1 MKTDYNSR
9 LIKIISFF
17 LIFAIFYAVKALFF
31 NDAVMHVIYKNAGD
45 YDFVYQIPQI
55 IYSTIISMVISGIIF
70 NLSLTQI
77 NVINI
82 KNFSNERGTD
92 EYINE
97 FNKFIKR
104 IKIKFTIYFILNFL
118 LLFLFWYYLASFCA
132 VYKNTQWYLIIDVS
146 ISFGIS
152 LIYPFFINLFP
163 GIFRIISLK
172 DKNGSHKCLFY
183 FSKMLQLL

>member
-1 MKTDYNSR
+1 MNSDYNSR
-9 LIKIISFF
+9 LIKISSFF
-17 LIFAIFYAVKALFF
+17 LTFAVFYAVKALFF
-31 NDAVMHVIYKNAGD
+31 NDSVMHVIYKNAGT

-55 IYSTIISMVISGIIF
+55 IYSTIISTVLSGLLS

-82 KNFSNERGTD
+82 KNFSSERDTN

-97 FNKFIKR
+97 FNKFIYK
-104 IKIKFTIYFILNFL
+104 IKVKFTIFFVLNFL
-118 LLFLFWYYLASFCA
+118 LLFVFWYYLSSFCA
-132 VYKNTQWYLIIDVS
+132 VYHNTQGYLIKDVL

-152 LIYPFFINLFP
+152 LIYPFIINLLP
-163 GIFRIISLK
+163 GIFRAISLK
-172 DKNGSHKCLFY
+172 DKNGNHKCLFY